1 MNSWK
6 QYRRKDLFEM
16 RPYEKGEDLYPISV
30 SPEDDPVSDMGMIA
44 KNPTNPADQWYVTR
58 AYFEENLEEA

>member
-1 MNSWK
+1 
-6 QYRRKDLFEM
+6 M